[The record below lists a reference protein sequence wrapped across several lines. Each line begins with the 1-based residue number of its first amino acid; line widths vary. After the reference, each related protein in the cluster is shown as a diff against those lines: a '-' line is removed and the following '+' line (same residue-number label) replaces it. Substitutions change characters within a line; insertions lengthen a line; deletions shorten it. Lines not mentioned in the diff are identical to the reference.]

1 MRGIWVL
8 LVTVFLFGC
17 SAVASVAGKTEERQL
32 SEFERIEVGGLV
44 NVVLVK
50 GTSPKAKVKA
60 FGIDIEDIIT
70 EVSDGV
76 LTVTTRGF
84 HSGEAIL
91 VMVNYTKL
99 SGIKTA
105 GSATIGTDGEI
116 VSDHLDV
123 WITDSADA
131 DLEVNV
137 GRLSA
142 RMEDSGNLRLTGH
155 AERQSIVSNGS
166 AGSLNNAGLQ
176 VSKE

>member
-1 MRGIWVL
+1 MKSICVL
-8 LVTVFLFGC
+8 LVTLFLFGC
-17 SAVASVAGKTEERQL
+17 AEVASVAGKTEERQL

-50 GTSPKAKVKA
+50 GSSPKAKVNA

-105 GSATIGTDGEI
+105 DSATIGTDGEI

-142 RMEDSGNLRLTGH
+142 RMEDSGNLRLKGN

-166 AGSLNNAGLQ
+166 AGSLHNAGLQ
-176 VSKE
+176 VSQD

>member
-1 MRGIWVL
+1 MRGISVL
-8 LVTVFLFGC
+8 LVTVFLFAC
-17 SAVASVAGKTEERQL
+17 LAVASVAGKTEERQL

-50 GTSPKAKVKA
+50 GTSPKAKVNA

-70 EVSDGV
+70 EVSEGV

-84 HSGEAIL
+84 HSGETIL

-176 VSKE
+176 VSHE